1 MLWSGVAEGYR
12 MTFLTP
18 SFPSNRLRFYHPASS
33 KVVVVVV
40 VLVVVVVAAAV
51 VVVVAAVV
59 VVVVVVVICKCDHA
73 QLLSAKEINLVC
85 NFYLIYFGHFKWNAA
100 FLLTDVNFSITIS
113 CCQ

>member
-40 VLVVVVVAAAV
+40 VLVVVVVVAAAV
-51 VVVVAAVV
+51 VVVVVAA

-100 FLLTDVNFSITIS
+100 FLLTGVNFSITTS